1 LTTNEGNMVSS
12 SLVTA
17 EAVRPGIALV
27 TMRRE
32 AKLNAF
38 NDELI
43 SSLTDVC
50 ESLHGDTSIKAV
62 VLTGGTRVF
71 SAGADRRLFDTLQGE
86 SDVNRSRRILA
97 RGKWMC
103 ERWEALPMLTI
114 AAVEGGAVGGGLSL
128 ALACDWRVFASDA
141 WAMVPEVKIG
151 VNFGWGTL
159 PRLAALVGP
168 ARAKWLSILCRRTP
182 AAELASWG
190 LLEELCEP
198 HHAVETALRIA
209 EELSALPMLPP
220 QMIKRTVNAFSQA
233 AARTASY
240 GDMEEMLVCLSDKE
254 SAEARRRSM
263 EGAAHS
269 AQS

>member
-1 LTTNEGNMVSS
+1 MGS
-12 SLVTA
+12 SLVTL
-17 EAVRPGIALV
+17 ETVRPGVALV

-43 SSLTDVC
+43 SALTELC
-50 ESLHGDTSIKAV
+50 ESLHDDTSVKAV

-71 SAGADRRLFDTLQGE
+71 SAGADRSLFDTLEGE
-86 SDVNRSRRILA
+86 TDVNRSRRILA

-103 ERWEALPMLTI
+103 ERWEALPMVTI

-141 WAMVPEVKIG
+141 WGMVPEVKIG

-168 ARAKWLSILCRRTP
+168 GRAKWLSILCRRTL
-182 AAELASWG
+182 ATELASWG
-190 LLEELCEP
+190 LLEEVAEP
-198 HHAVETALRIA
+198 GRAVEAALRIA
-209 EELSALPMLPP
+209 QEVSALPTLPP
-220 QMIKRTVNAFSQA
+220 QMIKRTVNAFTHA
-233 AARTASY
+233 AAKSSSY
-240 GDMEEMLVCLSDKE
+240 GDMEEMLVCLSDEE
-254 SAEARRRSM
+254 SNLARRRATAGTSP
-263 EGAAHS
+263 AR
-269 AQS
+269 QT

>member
-1 LTTNEGNMVSS
+1 VTS
-12 SLVTA
+12 SLVSIET
-17 EAVRPGIALV
+17 VRPGVALV

-38 NDELI
+38 NEELI

-50 ESLHGDTSIKAV
+50 ESLHADTSVKAV

-71 SAGADRRLFDTLQGE
+71 SAGADRALFDTLKGQ
-86 SDVNRSRRILA
+86 SDVNRSRRVLA

-141 WAMVPEVKIG
+141 WAMVPEVRIG

-168 ARAKWLSILCRRTP
+168 ARAKWLSVLCRRTP
-182 AAELASWG
+182 AQELASWG

-198 HHAVETALRIA
+198 RNAVDAALRIA
-209 EELSALPMLPP
+209 EELSALPTLPP
-220 QMIKRTVNAFSQA
+220 QLIKRTVNAFS
-233 AARTASY
+233 
-240 GDMEEMLVCLSDKE
+240 
-254 SAEARRRSM
+254 
-263 EGAAHS
+263 
-269 AQS
+269 